1 MISGYKVTTKV
12 IFRNNSD
19 EILILKKENNPSLTW
34 DLPGGT
40 LETNEQIAECIIREI
55 NEELGI
61 TVDFSDLKLFNVYV
75 VNRIEK
81 RSLLV
86 LVYTCQK
93 QFSNFILSEE
103 HSEYIYA
110 NEKKILELK
119 EKSVIFDI
127 LEDINNDKNK

>member
-103 HSEYIYA
+103 HSKYIYA
-110 NEKKILELK
+110 NEKKILDLK